1 MQKWSLFLIFSL
13 LSFLSFAQVERKV
26 LPTKQADSSSGY
38 SDQSRVGKIEKKQLI
53 RDLHLSKEQQTKMKE
68 IHQSGKSAKEAIA
81 DNDKLTPAEKD
92 EKIKA
97 LKKDQYQKTMNIL
110 NDEQKQ
116 KMKAMRGKGRPGKR
130 QKTEADN

>member
-53 RDLHLSKEQQTKMKE
+53 RDLHLTKEQQTKMKE
-68 IHQSGKSAKEAIA
+68 IHQSGKLAKEAIA

>member
-1 MQKWSLFLIFSL
+1 MQKWSLFLICCL

-53 RDLHLSKEQQTKMKE
+53 RDLHLTKEQQTKMKE
-68 IHQSGKSAKEAIA
+68 IHQSGKLAKEAIA

>member
-1 MQKWSLFLIFSL
+1 MQKWSLFLIFCL

-26 LPTKQADSSSGY
+26 LPTKQADSSSGK
-38 SDQSRVGKIEKKQLI
+38 SDQSLVGKMEKKQLI

-81 DNDKLTPAEKD
+81 GNDKLTPAEKD

-97 LKKDQYQKTMNIL
+97 LQKEQYQKTMNIL

-116 KMKAMRGKGRPGKR
+116 KMKAMRGKGRSGKR
-130 QKTEADN
+130 HTTEADN

>member
-1 MQKWSLFLIFSL
+1 MQKWSLFLIFCL

-26 LPTKQADSSSGY
+26 LPTKQADSSSGK
-38 SDQSRVGKIEKKQLI
+38 SDQSLVGKMEKKQLI

-97 LKKDQYQKTMNIL
+97 LQKEQYQKTMNIL

-116 KMKAMRGKGRPGKR
+116 KMKAMRGKGLSGKR
-130 QKTEADN
+130 HTTEADN